1 MSIHIIRFQEVTS
14 TNDLMMSHPLP
25 ANGNIVVATAASQTK
40 GRGQGANRWE
50 SEHGKNLLMS
60 ILTSPVEVAAGEQYV
75 LSMAG
80 ALALKRA
87 LDSLCADCGNADKA
101 QFSLKWPNDI
111 YWNDLKISGTLI
123 ETSLCGKTL
132 QRCVFGI
139 GLNVNQH
146 TFTGGAPNPVSLC
159 AILGREID
167 TDGVMHRV
175 LKEFVQLY
183 QSVISGE
190 RTAIVHAYNAALYR
204 RHGVHAYRLN
214 ATGETF
220 NAAIVGVGL
229 DGLLRLRKED
239 GEEEAFALKEIGFV
253 LQR

>member
-1 MSIHIIRFQEVTS
+1 M
-14 TNDLMMSHPLP
+14 
-25 ANGNIVVATAASQTK
+25 
-40 GRGQGANRWE
+40 
-50 SEHGKNLLMS
+50 
-60 ILTSPVEVAAGEQYV
+60 
-75 LSMAG
+75 
-80 ALALKRA
+80 
-87 LDSLCADCGNADKA
+87 
-101 QFSLKWPNDI
+101 
-111 YWNDLKISGTLI
+111 
-123 ETSLCGKTL
+123 
-132 QRCVFGI
+132 
-139 GLNVNQH
+139 
-146 TFTGGAPNPVSLC
+146 SLC